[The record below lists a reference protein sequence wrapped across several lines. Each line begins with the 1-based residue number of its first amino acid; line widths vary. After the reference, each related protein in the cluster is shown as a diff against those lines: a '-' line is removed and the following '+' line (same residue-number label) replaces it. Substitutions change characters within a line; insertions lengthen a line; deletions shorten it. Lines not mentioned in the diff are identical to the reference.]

1 MGLHFDFSSEQRM
14 LAESMRGLF
23 AREQATG
30 KKSAMSSIAE
40 LGRKLA
46 GQGVFGVMMPEDS
59 GGLGLGLT
67 EALVIALETGRAQVR
82 YPVIE
87 TIAAAG
93 MLAEA
98 RSAIAEGILS
108 GEQIATF
115 AASGDVELVSGAKG
129 TALRGQAVVPFADDA
144 RWLVLPV
151 RKSESN
157 DPGLWAAIVDLTAPG
172 ISSSAAPEFDLTYPM
187 FRVSFDA
194 PLDPSDVIADRA
206 TPLLAVLACGELT
219 GAAEHCFDLTIG
231 HLRERVQFGK
241 PIGVNQSLRHLAADD
256 WIRVQNMNAASEY
269 AAASF
274 DSFEGVATDTES
286 RAAGFALAAHV
297 AKAYCS
303 NAAREVAEH
312 ALQMH
317 GGIGFTWEF
326 GLHVPLRRIL
336 RLAASYGDVTD
347 HHGTLADA
355 LLNEN
360 GSSE

>member
-23 AREQATG
+23 AREQA
-30 KKSAMSSIAE
+30 AAESSVAE
-40 LGRKLA
+40 LGQTLA
-46 GQGVFGVMMPEDS
+46 RQGVFGVMMPEDS
-59 GGLGLGLT
+59 GGLGLGLA

-93 MLAEA
+93 MLAQA
-98 RSAIAEGILS
+98 RPAVAEGILS

-115 AASGDVELVSGAKG
+115 AASGDVELVTGAKG
-129 TALRGQAVVPFADDA
+129 AVLRGQAIVPFAEDA

-151 RKSESN
+151 RKAASN
-157 DPGLWAAIVDLTAPG
+157 DPGHWAAIVDLTAPG
-172 ISSSAAPEFDLTYPM
+172 ISLSPVPEFDLTYPM
-187 FRVSFDA
+187 FRVALEA
-194 PLDPSDVIADRA
+194 PVEPSDVIADRA
-206 TPLLAVLACGELT
+206 TPLLAVLACGDLT
-219 GAAEHCFDLTIG
+219 GAAEHCFDLTIR

-256 WIRVQNMNAASEY
+256 WIRVQNMKAASEY

-274 DSFEGVATDTES
+274 EPLEGVATGNES
-286 RAAGFALAAHV
+286 GAVGFALAAHV

-303 NAAREVAEH
+303 AAAREVAEH
-312 ALQMH
+312 AVQAH

-326 GLHVPLRRIL
+326 GLHIPLRRIL
-336 RLAASYGDVTD
+336 RLAVSYGDVAC
-347 HHGTLADA
+347 HHGVLADI
-355 LLNEN
+355 LLDEKR
-360 GSSE
+360 EI